1 MIDLK
6 EAMRRER
13 SMDAASKQQQR
24 YASLVAEAESLGYK
38 LVKVPDK
45 HPKVDAAEQ
54 EAKDAI
60 KAQLKALGVSPK
72 GNPSLATLQA
82 MLEEAQGEA
91 QQEAQE
97 EPAQDAA

>member
-38 LVKVPDK
+38 LVKVPQK
-45 HPKVDAAEQ
+45 QPKADAADQ

-82 MLEEAQGEA
+82 MLEDA
-91 QQEAQE
+91 QQG
-97 EPAQDAA
+97 PDQDAA